1 MKIGFKIVRNLLFM
15 LFAGIVIS
23 SCIKRPD
30 YPDYPIIKFKAFI
43 PEGDS
48 AKLIFEFTDGDG
60 DIGLLPE
67 DTIPPYDAN
76 LFLKYYEQ
84 REGEFVEIEPIIP
97 FNYRIPDISRKGKI
111 KTLEGEI
118 MVRINY
124 YYDFA
129 SPYDTIKYSAYIV
142 DRALNKS
149 NVIETNPIVVKK

>member
-1 MKIGFKIVRNLLFM
+1 MKSILNTIKFLLLIVI
-15 LFAGIVIS
+15 AGTIIS
-23 SCIKRPD
+23 SCMKQPN
-30 YPDYPIIKFKAFI
+30 YPDYPVIKLKAFI

-48 AKLIFEFTDGDG
+48 AKLVFEFTDGDG
-60 DIGLLPE
+60 DIGLFE
-67 DTIPPYDAN
+67 NDTIPPYDAN

-84 REGEFVEIEPIIP
+84 REGQFVEIEPIIP
-97 FNYRIPDISRKGKI
+97 FNYRIPDISKKGRI

-129 SPYDTIKYSAYIV
+129 SPYDTIKYAAYIM

-149 NVIETNPIVVKK
+149 NIIETDPIVVKK

>member
-1 MKIGFKIVRNLLFM
+1 MKIGFKITTNLLLL
-15 LFAGIVIS
+15 LFAVSIIS
-23 SCIKRPD
+23 ACMKRPN

-48 AKLIFEFTDGDG
+48 AKFIFEFTDGDG
-60 DIGLLPE
+60 DIGLRKE
-67 DTIPPYDAN
+67 DTLPPYDAN

-84 REGEFVEIEPIIP
+84 REGVFVEIEPLIP
-97 FNYRIPDISRKGKI
+97 FKYRIPDISRKGKI

-149 NVIETNPIVVKK
+149 NVIETDPIIVKK

>member
-1 MKIGFKIVRNLLFM
+1 MKIGFKIVRLALF
-15 LFAGIVIS
+15 LFVTGTIIS
-23 SCIKRPD
+23 SCMKRPD

-60 DIGLLPE
+60 DIGLRKE

-84 REGEFVEIEPIIP
+84 REGEFVEVEPIIP

-149 NVIETNPIVVKK
+149 NVIETDPIVVQK

>member
-1 MKIGFKIVRNLLFM
+1 MKIFLKIARIALF
-15 LFAGIVIS
+15 LFTTGAFIS
-23 SCIKRPD
+23 SCMKRPD
-30 YPDYPIIKFKAFI
+30 YPDYPIIKFKDFI

-60 DIGLLPE
+60 DIGLRPQ
-67 DTIPPYDAN
+67 DTVPPFDAN

-84 REGEFVEIEPIIP
+84 REGVFVEIEPIIP

-149 NVIETNPIVVKK
+149 NVIETNPIVVQK